1 MAELDD
7 LFHTD
12 QYVGPERLTDL
23 CYKLICENLDIISTK
38 GRRGHRILRKGITFP
53 SEICDKI
60 IEYAQRSEAT
70 EDDDCFF
77 SIFKN
82 LAATRLK
89 HVKISNCSLTDTS
102 VQTLVSHK
110 LYDLELTDCSNV
122 TEISIEHINANS
134 ENLHS
139 LACYGTSMII
149 PSSLSASGSPNNY
162 VQQLQY
168 YGRDYQTRRYVFKT
182 PNLKRLALAYVGI
195 PSSEYTLLL
204 AGLTNLTHLD
214 LSNSCNI
221 DTFEFHHLV
230 PNLVSLALYNVKV
243 NTDPKSF
250 VKNICQLKN
259 LRHLDISQSCH
270 KQGQFENPN
279 KILSDLVTGLPQ
291 LVSLDIGGT
300 NLAGRGVAER
310 PINTNIEDTNFGQ
323 LSDIP
328 GLASKIHKP
337 LQFLGLYGTTHGACR
352 RHDIPAKVVAGDA
365 NEDQILIAAHVCM
378 DNKQELLQ
386 KVLSDLYHVFRFE
399 NCHRMDQA
407 LCTVLEAMEKH
418 PAQKHIQISGS
429 ATLFYIV
436 KMKEKGELVARMKK
450 RIIGT
455 LLAGMSTHRDE
466 ETMMR
471 NGCLALCQFRI
482 PHDVMSNYETLV
494 KVLLHSAKHSEP
506 ESFVQRIGIYLLNSL
521 ACQVEGKEK
530 RLLGKLG
537 CVKTMLELV
546 EYRVETNIFDDV
558 LEVAWSTMWNMTDE
572 TSINCERFLDEEGMA
587 LFLKCVQQYPH
598 KEELLRNMMGLL
610 GNVAEV
616 EYLRI
621 HLMQER
627 YVTVFANL
635 LRSNS
640 DGIEVPY
647 NAAGILAHMASDGL
661 DAWTIE
667 KPTRKEVLKYMVQA
681 IESWD
686 LNAERN
692 INYRSFGPLLRLLD
706 VYHTP
711 PCQHWAAWAL
721 ANLTKVYSFKYCAL
735 VVKEGGLE
743 KLHTVI
749 ADSRPYERIKELAN
763 LVIENCCQ
771 YESHSDDVNVSHSV
785 LDSEYLR
792 LDG

>member
-23 CYKLICENLDIISTK
+23 CYKLVCENLDIISIK
-38 GRRGHRILRKGITFP
+38 GKRGHRMLRKGITFP

-82 LAATRLK
+82 LVATRLK

-102 VQTLVSHK
+102 VQTLVNHK

-122 TEISIEHINANS
+122 TEFCIEHINANS

-139 LACYGTSMII
+139 LACHGTSMIV
-149 PSSLSASGSPNNY
+149 PSSLNASINY
-162 VQQLQY
+162 Y
-168 YGRDYQTRRYVFKT
+168 ERGYVFKT
-182 PNLKRLALAYVGI
+182 PNLKCLALGYVGI
-195 PSSEYTLLL
+195 PSSEYLLLL
-204 AGLTNLTHLD
+204 AGLINLTHLD

-259 LRHLDISQSCH
+259 LRHLDISQSNY
-270 KQGQFENPN
+270 KQGQFDNPN
-279 KILSDLVTGLPQ
+279 KILSDLVNGLPQ

-310 PINTNIEDTNFGQ
+310 PIDTNIEDTNFGQ

-328 GLASKIHKP
+328 GLASRIHKP
-337 LQFLGLYGTTHGACR
+337 LQFLGLYGTAHGACR

-386 KVLSDLYHVFRFE
+386 KVLSDLYHVFRYE

-436 KMKEKGELVARMKK
+436 KMKEKGELVARMKR
-450 RIIGT
+450 RIIST

-572 TSINCERFLDEEGMA
+572 TSINCQRFLDEEGMA

-647 NAAGILAHMASDGL
+647 NAAGILAHMASDGI

-785 LDSEYLR
+785 LDAEYS

>member
-23 CYKLICENLDIISTK
+23 CYKLICENLDIISVK
-38 GRRGHRILRKGITFP
+38 GKRGHRILRKGITFP

-89 HVKISNCSLTDTS
+89 HVRISNCSLTDTS

-122 TEISIEHINANS
+122 TELCIEHINANS

-139 LACYGTSMII
+139 LACHGTSMII
-149 PSSLSASGSPNNY
+149 PSSLKASGSSVNY
-162 VQQLQY
+162 YEQ
-168 YGRDYQTRRYVFKT
+168 GYVFKT
-182 PNLKRLALAYVGI
+182 PNLKRLALGYVGI
-195 PSSEYTLLL
+195 PSSEYSLLL
-204 AGLTNLTHLD
+204 AGLINLTHLD

-221 DTFEFHHLV
+221 DTFEFYHLI

-243 NTDPKSF
+243 NTDAKSF

-259 LRHLDISQSCH
+259 LRHLDISQSNH
-270 KQGQFENPN
+270 KQGQFDNPN
-279 KILSDLVTGLPQ
+279 KILSDLVSGLPQ

-310 PINTNIEDTNFGQ
+310 LVDTNIEDINFGQ

-328 GLASKIHKP
+328 GLASRIHKP

-386 KVLSDLYHVFRFE
+386 KVLSDLYHVFRYE

-436 KMKEKGELVARMKK
+436 KMKEKGELVARMKR
-450 RIIGT
+450 RIIST

-482 PHDVMSNYETLV
+482 PHDVMSNYEMLV

-572 TSINCERFLDEEGMA
+572 TSINCQRFLDEDGMA

-635 LRSNS
+635 LRSNG

-647 NAAGILAHMASDGL
+647 NAAGILAHMTSDGI

-667 KPTRKEVLKYMVQA
+667 KPTRNEVLKYMVQA

-686 LNAERN
+686 LDAERN

-721 ANLTKVYSFKYCAL
+721 ANLTTVYSFKYCAL

-749 ADSRPYERIKELAN
+749 ADPRPYERIKELAN

-771 YESHSDDVNVSHSV
+771 YKSHSDNVNVFHSA
-785 LDSEYLR
+785 LDAEYS

>member
-23 CYKLICENLDIISTK
+23 CYKLICENLDIISVK
-38 GRRGHRILRKGITFP
+38 GKRGHRMLRKGITFP
-53 SEICDKI
+53 SEIGDKI

-110 LYDLELTDCSNV
+110 LYDLELTDCCNV
-122 TEISIEHINANS
+122 TEFCIEHINANS

-139 LACYGTSMII
+139 LACHGTSMII
-149 PSSLSASGSPNNY
+149 PSSFLNPSTSINY
-162 VQQLQY
+162 Y
-168 YGRDYQTRRYVFKT
+168 ERGYVFNT
-182 PNLKRLALAYVGI
+182 PNLKRLALGYVGI
-195 PSSEYTLLL
+195 PSSEYLLLL

-221 DTFEFHHLV
+221 DTFEFYHLV

-243 NTDPKSF
+243 NTDPKYF

-259 LRHLDISQSCH
+259 LRHLDISQLHS
-270 KQGQFENPN
+270 KQGQFDNPN
-279 KILSDLVTGLPQ
+279 KVLSDLVNGLPQ

-310 PINTNIEDTNFGQ
+310 PIDTKIEDTNFMQ

-328 GLASKIHKP
+328 GLASRIHKP
-337 LQFLGLYGTTHGACR
+337 LQFLGLYGTAHGACR

-386 KVLSDLYHVFRFE
+386 KVLNDLYHVFRYE
-399 NCHRMDQA
+399 DCHRMDQA

-436 KMKEKGELVARMKK
+436 KMKEKGELVARMKR
-450 RIIGT
+450 RIIST

-572 TSINCERFLDEEGMA
+572 TSINCQRFLDEDGMA

-640 DGIEVPY
+640 DGIEVSY
-647 NAAGILAHMASDGL
+647 NAAGILAHMASDGI
-661 DAWTIE
+661 DAWSIE
-667 KPTRKEVLKYMVQA
+667 KPTRKEVLKYMVLA
-681 IESWD
+681 IENWD

-749 ADSRPYERIKELAN
+749 ADPRPYERIKELAN

-771 YESHSDDVNVSHSV
+771 YESHSDVCNVSHSA
-785 LDSEYLR
+785 LDAEYN

>member
-7 LFHTD
+7 LFLTD

-23 CYKLICENLDIISTK
+23 CYKLICENLDIISVK
-38 GRRGHRILRKGITFP
+38 GKRGHRILRKGITFP

-82 LAATRLK
+82 QTATRLK
-89 HVKISNCSLTDTS
+89 RVKISNCSLTDSS
-102 VQTLVSHK
+102 VQTLVNHK
-110 LYDLELTDCSNV
+110 LHELELTDCSNV
-122 TEISIEHINANS
+122 TSLCIEHINANS

-139 LACYGTSMII
+139 LAFHGASTII
-149 PSSLSASGSPNNY
+149 PPNLDGSCSSVNY
-162 VQQLQY
+162 Y
-168 YGRDYQTRRYVFKT
+168 ERESVFKT
-182 PNLKRLALAYVGI
+182 PKLKRLALAYVLI
-195 PSSEYTLLL
+195 PSQQYFHLL

-214 LSNSCNI
+214 LSECCNI
-221 DTFEFHHLV
+221 DTFAFYSLV
-230 PNLVSLALYNVKV
+230 PNLISLTLYNVKLNV
-243 NTDPKSF
+243 DPKSF

-259 LRHLDISQSCH
+259 LRHLDISQFNH
-270 KQGQFENPN
+270 KYGHFKHPN
-279 KILSDLVTGLPQ
+279 KILSELVNGLPQ

-300 NLAGRGVAER
+300 NLAGTGVAER
-310 PINTNIEDTNFGQ
+310 PPNIDLDMDMDIEDSNFVQ

-328 GLASKIHKP
+328 GLACRIYRP
-337 LQFLGLYGTTHGACR
+337 LQFLGLYGTAHGACR

-365 NEDQILIAAHVCM
+365 TEDQILIAARVCM

-386 KVLSDLYHVFRFE
+386 KVLSDLYHVFRYE
-399 NCHRMDQA
+399 NCQRMDQA

-436 KMKEKGELVARMKK
+436 KMKEKGELVARMKR
-450 RIIGT
+450 RIIST

-530 RLLGKLG
+530 KLLGKLG

-546 EYRVETNIFDDV
+546 EYRVETSTFDDV

-572 TSINCERFLDEEGMA
+572 TSINCQRFLDEKGMA
-587 LFLKCVQQYPH
+587 LFLKCVEQYPQR
-598 KEELLRNMMGLL
+598 EELLRNMMGLL

-616 EYLRI
+616 DYLRI

-627 YVTVFANL
+627 YVTVFADL
-635 LRSNS
+635 LRSNN

-647 NAAGILAHMASDGL
+647 NAAGILAHMASDGI

-667 KPTRKEVLKYMVQA
+667 KPTRKDVLKYMVQA

-686 LNAERN
+686 LSSERN

-706 VYHTP
+706 IYHTP
-711 PCQHWAAWAL
+711 PCQHWAVWAL

-743 KLHTVI
+743 KLQMVI
-749 ADSRPYERIKELAN
+749 KDSRPYERIKELAN

-771 YESHSDDVNVSHSV
+771 YESHSDDGNVSHSA
-785 LDSEYLR
+785 LDAEYS

>member
-7 LFHTD
+7 LFHKD

-23 CYKLICENLDIISTK
+23 CFRLICENLDIISVK
-38 GRRGHRILRKGITFP
+38 GKRGHRILRKGLTFP

-60 IEYAQRSEAT
+60 IEYAQHSEAT
-70 EDDDCFF
+70 EDVDCFF

-82 LAATRLK
+82 LSATRLK
-89 HVKISNCSLTDTS
+89 HVKISNCSLTDNS
-102 VQTLVSHK
+102 VHTLASHK
-110 LYDLELTDCSNV
+110 LYDLELTDCSNL
-122 TEISIEHINANS
+122 TELCIEHINNNS

-139 LACYGTSMII
+139 LAFHGTSMVI
-149 PSSLSASGSPNNY
+149 PSSLNVGENLSI
-162 VQQLQY
+162 Y
-168 YGRDYQTRRYVFKT
+168 YKREYVFKT
-182 PNLKRLALAYVGI
+182 PNLKRLSLGYVGI
-195 PSSEYTLLL
+195 PTSEYLLL
-204 AGLTNLTHLD
+204 LEGLIHLTHLD
-214 LSNSCNI
+214 LSNSSNV
-221 DTFEFHHLV
+221 DTFEFFYLV
-230 PNLVSLALYNVKV
+230 PSLVSLTLYNVKV
-243 NTDPKSF
+243 NSNSKSF
-250 VKNICQLKN
+250 VKNICRLKS
-259 LRHLDISQSCH
+259 LRHLDISQSIF
-270 KQGQFENPN
+270 KNGQFDNPN
-279 KILSDLVTGLPQ
+279 KILSDLVNGLPQ

-310 PINTNIEDTNFGQ
+310 PSDTNVEDSNLSQ

-328 GLASKIHKP
+328 GLASRIHRP
-337 LQFLGLYGTTHGACR
+337 LQFLGLYGTAYGACR

-365 NEDQILIAAHVCM
+365 NEDQILIAAAVCM

-386 KVLSDLYHVFRFE
+386 KVLSDLYHVFRYE
-399 NCHRMDQA
+399 NCRRMDQA
-407 LCTVLEAMEKH
+407 LSTVLEAMEKH

-436 KMKEKGELVARMKK
+436 KMKERVELVARMKR
-450 RIIGT
+450 RIIST
-455 LLAGMSTHRDE
+455 LLAGMSMHRDE

-482 PHDVMSNYETLV
+482 PQDVMSNYEALV
-494 KVLLHSAKHSEP
+494 KVLLHSAKNSEP

-521 ACQVEGKEK
+521 ACQVEGREK

-537 CVKTMLELV
+537 CVKTMLDLV
-546 EYRVETNIFDDV
+546 EYRVQTGVFDDV

-572 TSINCERFLDEEGMA
+572 TSVNCQRFLDDKGMT
-587 LFLKCVQQYPH
+587 LFLLCVEQYPH

-621 HLMQER
+621 HLMQEQ
-627 YVTVFANL
+627 YVIVFANL

-647 NAAGILAHMASDGL
+647 NAAGILAHMASDGV
-661 DAWTIE
+661 DAWTIA
-667 KPTRKEVLKYMVQA
+667 KPTRNEVLEYMVQA

-686 LNAERN
+686 LSAERN
-692 INYRSFGPLLRLLD
+692 INYRSFLPLLRLLD

-721 ANLTKVYSFKYCAL
+721 ANLTKVYPNKYCVL
-735 VVKEGGLE
+735 VVKEGGMD
-743 KLHTVI
+743 KLQKVI
-749 ADSRPYERIKELAN
+749 LDPRPYERIKELAN
-763 LVIENCCQ
+763 YVIENCCN
-771 YESHSDDVNVSHSV
+771 YDCHSDDVNISHSS
-785 LDSEYLR
+785 LDAEYS

>member
-1 MAELDD
+1 MAELND
-7 LFHTD
+7 LFRTD

-23 CYKLICENLDIISTK
+23 CYKLICENLDIISVK
-38 GRRGHRILRKGITFP
+38 GKNGHRILRHLTFP
-53 SEICDKI
+53 SEICDKL
-60 IEYAQRSEAT
+60 IEHAQQNGAT
-70 EDDDCFF
+70 KENDCFF

-82 LAATRLK
+82 LVATRLK
-89 HVKISNCSLTDTS
+89 HVRIANCSLTDAS
-102 VQTLVSHK
+102 VHTLASHK
-110 LYDLELTDCSNV
+110 LHDLELSDCSNL
-122 TEISIEHINANS
+122 TELSIEYINANS

-139 LACYGTSMII
+139 LAFHGKSTVI
-149 PSSLSASGSPNNY
+149 PSSLGTAVSSINY
-162 VQQLQY
+162 HER
-168 YGRDYQTRRYVFKT
+168 GYVFKA
-182 PNLKRLALAYVGI
+182 PNLKRLALEDVKISAL
-195 PSSEYTLLL
+195 EYTLLL

-214 LSNSCNI
+214 LSNNFYI
-221 DTFEFHHLV
+221 DTFEFYHLV
-230 PNLVSLALYNVKV
+230 PHVVSLILYNIRII
-243 NTDPKSF
+243 DPKSF
-250 VKNICQLKN
+250 VKNICQLSN
-259 LRHLDISQSCH
+259 LRHLDISQSNF

-279 KILSDLVTGLPQ
+279 KILADLVNGLPQ

-300 NLAGRGVAER
+300 NLAGRGVIER
-310 PINTNIEDTNFGQ
+310 PIDTKVDDSYFGQ

-328 GLASKIHKP
+328 GLAFRIHRP
-337 LQFLGLYGTTHGACR
+337 LQFLGLYGTAHGACR

-365 NEDQILIAAHVCM
+365 NEEQILIAAHVCM
-378 DNKQELLQ
+378 NNKQELLQ
-386 KVLSDLYHVFRFE
+386 KVLSDLYHVFRYE

-418 PAQKHIQISGS
+418 PTQKHIQISGS

-450 RIIGT
+450 RIIST
-455 LLAGMSTHRDE
+455 LLAGMSEHKDE

-482 PHDVMSNYETLV
+482 PQDVMSNYEALV

-521 ACQVEGKEK
+521 ACQVEGREK

-546 EYRVETNIFDDV
+546 EYRVEAGIFDDV

-572 TSINCERFLDEEGMA
+572 TSINCQRFLDENGMA
-587 LFLKCVQQYPH
+587 LFLMCIKHYPH

-616 EYLRI
+616 RYLRI

-627 YVTVFANL
+627 YVAVFANL

-647 NAAGILAHMASDGL
+647 NAAGILAHMASDGI

-667 KPTRKEVLKYMVQA
+667 KPTRTEVLKYMVQA
-681 IESWD
+681 IDSWD
-686 LNAERN
+686 LSAERN
-692 INYRSFGPLLRLLD
+692 INYRSFVPLLRLLD

-711 PCQHWAAWAL
+711 QCQHWAAWAL
-721 ANLTKVYSFKYCAL
+721 ANLTKVYPFKYCAL
-735 VVKEGGLE
+735 VVKEGGME
-743 KLHTVI
+743 KLHSLI

-763 LVIENCCQ
+763 LVIENCCH
-771 YESHSDDVNVSHSV
+771 YESHSDDGDVHSA
-785 LDSEYLR
+785 LDADS

>member
-23 CYKLICENLDIISTK
+23 CYKLICENLDIISVK
-38 GRRGHRILRKGITFP
+38 GKRGHRILRKGIAFP

-89 HVKISNCSLTDTS
+89 RVKISNCSLTDTS
-102 VQTLVSHK
+102 VQTLVNHK

-122 TEISIEHINANS
+122 TELSIEHINANS

-139 LACYGTSMII
+139 LACHGTSMII
-149 PSSLSASGSPNNY
+149 PSSLVNSSFNY
-162 VQQLQY
+162 Y
-168 YGRDYQTRRYVFKT
+168 ERGYVFNT
-182 PNLKRLALAYVGI
+182 PNLKRLALAHVGI
-195 PSSEYTLLL
+195 FTTAEYLLLL
-204 AGLTNLTHLD
+204 AGLKNLTHLD

-221 DTFEFHHLV
+221 YTFEFYHLV
-230 PNLVSLALYNVKV
+230 PNLVSLTLYNVKV
-243 NTDPKSF
+243 NTDPKPF
-250 VKNICQLKN
+250 VKNICQLKS
-259 LRHLDISQSCH
+259 LRHLDISQSSH
-270 KQGQFENPN
+270 KQGQFDNPN
-279 KILSDLVTGLPQ
+279 KVLSDLVNGLPQ

-310 PINTNIEDTNFGQ
+310 PTDMNIEHTYFGQ

-328 GLASKIHKP
+328 GLASRIHKP
-337 LQFLGLYGTTHGACR
+337 LQFLGLYGTAHGACR

-386 KVLSDLYHVFRFE
+386 KVLSDLYHVFRYE

-407 LCTVLEAMEKH
+407 LYTVLEAMEKH

-436 KMKEKGELVARMKK
+436 KMKEKGELVARMKR
-450 RIIGT
+450 RIIST

-572 TSINCERFLDEEGMA
+572 TSINCQRFLDEEGMT

-647 NAAGILAHMASDGL
+647 NAAGILAHMASDGV

-711 PCQHWAAWAL
+711 PCQHWAVWAL

-735 VVKEGGLE
+735 VVKEGGLD

-749 ADSRPYERIKELAN
+749 ADPRPYERIKELAN

-771 YESHSDDVNVSHSV
+771 YESHSDDVNVSHSA
-785 LDSEYLR
+785 LDAEYS

>member
-23 CYKLICENLDIISTK
+23 CFKLICENLDIISIK
-38 GRRGHRILRKGITFP
+38 GKYGNRILQKGLTFP

-60 IEYAQRSEAT
+60 IEYAQHSEAIK
-70 EDDDCFF
+70 DDDCFF
-77 SIFKN
+77 SIFEN

-89 HVKISNCSLTDTS
+89 HVKIANCSLTDS
-102 VQTLVSHK
+102 SFQTLVRHK
-110 LYDLELTDCSNV
+110 LHDLELTDCNNL
-122 TEISIEHINANS
+122 TQLCIEHINANS
-134 ENLHS
+134 KNLYS
-139 LACYGTSMII
+139 LAFHGTTTII
-149 PSSLSASGSPNNY
+149 PSCLNTSDILSTD
-162 VQQLQY
+162 Y
-168 YGRDYQTRRYVFKT
+168 YKRGYVFDT
-182 PNLKRLALAYVGI
+182 PNLKRLALGSVRI
-195 PSSEYTLLL
+195 PASQYILLL
-204 AGLTNLTHLD
+204 AGLHNLTHLD
-214 LSNSCNI
+214 LSNSSDV
-221 DTFEFHHLV
+221 DTFEFYHLV
-230 PNLVSLALYNVKV
+230 PDLVSLTLYNVKV
-243 NTDPKSF
+243 NTDPKFF
-250 VKNICQLKN
+250 VKNICQLKR
-259 LRHLDISQSCH
+259 LRHLDISQSNY
-270 KQGQFENPN
+270 KYGQFDNPN
-279 KILSDLVTGLPQ
+279 KILTDLVNGLPS

-300 NLAGRGVAER
+300 NLAGRGVAEC
-310 PINTNIEDTNFGQ
+310 PIDMNINLSQ

-328 GLASKIHKP
+328 GLASRIQKP
-337 LQFLGLYGTTHGACR
+337 LQFLGLYGTAHGACR

-378 DNKQELLQ
+378 NNKQELLQ
-386 KVLSDLYHVFRFE
+386 KVLSDLYHVFRYE

-450 RIIGT
+450 RIIST
-455 LLAGMSTHRDE
+455 LLAGMSAHRDE

-482 PHDVMSNYETLV
+482 PQDVMSNYEALV

-521 ACQVEGKEK
+521 ACQVEGREK

-546 EYRVETNIFDDV
+546 EYRVESGIFDDV

-572 TSINCERFLDEEGMA
+572 TSINCQRFLDEKGML
-587 LFLKCVQQYPH
+587 LFLMCVKQYPH

-647 NAAGILAHMASDGL
+647 NAAGILAHMASDGI

-667 KPTRKEVLKYMVQA
+667 KPTRNEVLKYMVQA

-686 LNAERN
+686 LSAERN
-692 INYRSFGPLLRLLD
+692 INYRSFLPLLRLLD

-711 PCQHWAAWAL
+711 PCQHWATWAL
-721 ANLTKVYSFKYCAL
+721 ANLTNVYPNKYCAL
-735 VVKEGGLE
+735 VVKEGGME
-743 KLHTVI
+743 KLHTMI
-749 ADSRPYERIKELAN
+749 LDPRPYERIKELAN
-763 LVIENCCQ
+763 YVIENCCH
-771 YESHSDDVNVSHSV
+771 YDNHSDDVSVSHPS
-785 LDSEYLR
+785 LDAEYS

>member
-38 GRRGHRILRKGITFP
+38 GKRGHRMLRKGITFP

-122 TEISIEHINANS
+122 TEFCIEHINANS
-134 ENLHS
+134 ENLHG
-139 LACYGTSMII
+139 LACHGTSMIV
-149 PSSLSASGSPNNY
+149 PSSLNASINY
-162 VQQLQY
+162 Y
-168 YGRDYQTRRYVFKT
+168 ERGYVFKT
-182 PNLKRLALAYVGI
+182 PNLKRLALGYVGI
-195 PSSEYTLLL
+195 PSSEYLLLL
-204 AGLTNLTHLD
+204 AGLMNLTHLD

-259 LRHLDISQSCH
+259 LRHLDISQSNY
-270 KQGQFENPN
+270 KQGQFDNPN
-279 KILSDLVTGLPQ
+279 KILSDLVNGLPQ

-310 PINTNIEDTNFGQ
+310 PIDTNVEDTNFGQ

-328 GLASKIHKP
+328 GLASRIHKP
-337 LQFLGLYGTTHGACR
+337 LQFLGLYGTAHGACR

-386 KVLSDLYHVFRFE
+386 KVLSDLYHVFRYE

-436 KMKEKGELVARMKK
+436 KMKEKGELVTRMKR
-450 RIIGT
+450 RIIST

-572 TSINCERFLDEEGMA
+572 TSINCQRFLDEEGMA

-647 NAAGILAHMASDGL
+647 NAAGILAHMASDGI

-771 YESHSDDVNVSHSV
+771 YESHSDDVNVSHSA
-785 LDSEYLR
+785 LDAEYN

>member
-23 CYKLICENLDIISTK
+23 CYKLICENLDIISVK
-38 GRRGHRILRKGITFP
+38 GKRGHRMLRKGITFP

-89 HVKISNCSLTDTS
+89 HVKISNCSLTDAS

-110 LYDLELTDCSNV
+110 LYDLELTDCNNI
-122 TEISIEHINANS
+122 TDFCIEHINANS

-139 LACYGTSMII
+139 LTCHGTSII
-149 PSSLSASGSPNNY
+149 VPSSLNATGTSINY
-162 VQQLQY
+162 
-168 YGRDYQTRRYVFKT
+168 YQRGYVFKT
-182 PNLKRLALAYVGI
+182 PNLKRLALGYVGI
-195 PSSEYTLLL
+195 PLWEYLLLL

-221 DTFEFHHLV
+221 DTFEFYHLV

-259 LRHLDISQSCH
+259 LRHLDISQSNY
-270 KQGQFENPN
+270 KQGQFDNPN
-279 KILSDLVTGLPQ
+279 KILADLVSGLPQ

-310 PINTNIEDTNFGQ
+310 PVDTNIEDTNFGYT
-323 LSDIP
+323 DIP
-328 GLASKIHKP
+328 GLASRIHKP
-337 LQFLGLYGTTHGACR
+337 LQFLGLFATAYGACR

-386 KVLSDLYHVFRFE
+386 KVLSDLYHVFRYE

-436 KMKEKGELVARMKK
+436 KMKEKGELVARMKR
-450 RIIGT
+450 RIIST

-572 TSINCERFLDEEGMA
+572 TSINCQRFLDEEGMA

-627 YVTVFANL
+627 YVAVFANL

-647 NAAGILAHMASDGL
+647 NAAGILAHMASDGI

-749 ADSRPYERIKELAN
+749 EDPRPYERIKELAN

-771 YESHSDDVNVSHSV
+771 YESHSDDVNVSHSA
-785 LDSEYLR
+785 LDAEYS

>member
-23 CYKLICENLDIISTK
+23 CFKLICENLDIISVK

-60 IEYAQRSEAT
+60 IEYAQHSEAT

-82 LAATRLK
+82 LTATRLK
-89 HVKISNCSLTDTS
+89 HVKISNCSLTDVS
-102 VQTLVSHK
+102 VHTLVNHK
-110 LYDLELTDCSNV
+110 LYDLELTDCSNL
-122 TEISIEHINANS
+122 TELCIEYINDNS
-134 ENLHS
+134 ENLHN
-139 LACYGTSMII
+139 LAFHGTSMVV
-149 PSSLSASGSPNNY
+149 PSSLNAADSSFD
-162 VQQLQY
+162 Y
-168 YGRDYQTRRYVFKT
+168 YKQGYVFKT
-182 PNLKRLALAYVGI
+182 PNLRRLALGYVGI
-195 PSSEYTLLL
+195 PATEYVILLK
-204 AGLTNLTHLD
+204 GLTQLTHLD
-214 LSNSCNI
+214 LSNSFDI
-221 DTFEFHHLV
+221 DTFEFYYLV
-230 PNLVSLALYNVKV
+230 PNLVSLTLYNVKV

-250 VKNICQLKN
+250 VRNICQLKN
-259 LRHLDISQSCH
+259 LRHLDISQSNYKH
-270 KQGQFENPN
+270 GQFDNPN
-279 KILSDLVTGLPQ
+279 KILCDLVNGLPQ

-310 PINTNIEDTNFGQ
+310 PIDTKIEDSNFGQ

-328 GLASKIHKP
+328 GLASRINKP
-337 LQFLGLYGTTHGACR
+337 LQFLGLYGTAHGACR

-386 KVLSDLYHVFRFE
+386 KVLSDLYHVFRYE

-436 KMKEKGELVARMKK
+436 KMKEKGELVARMKR
-450 RIIGT
+450 RIIST
-455 LLAGMSTHRDE
+455 LLAGMSAHRDE

-482 PHDVMSNYETLV
+482 PQDVMSNYEALV

-546 EYRVETNIFDDV
+546 EYRVESGIFDDV

-572 TSINCERFLDEEGMA
+572 TSVNCQRFLDEKGMA
-587 LFLKCVQQYPH
+587 LFLLCVKQYPH

-627 YVTVFANL
+627 YVTVFASL

-661 DAWTIE
+661 EAWTIE
-667 KPTRKEVLKYMVQA
+667 KPTRNEVLKYMVQA

-706 VYHTP
+706 VYHTS

-721 ANLTKVYSFKYCAL
+721 ANLTKVYPFKYCAL
-735 VVKEGGLE
+735 VVKEGGME

-749 ADSRPYERIKELAN
+749 ADPRPYERIKELAN
-763 LVIENCCQ
+763 LVIENCYQ
-771 YESHSDDVNVSHSV
+771 YETHSDDVNVSHSA
-785 LDSEYLR
+785 LDPEYS

>member
-23 CYKLICENLDIISTK
+23 CFKLICENLDIISIK

-60 IEYAQRSEAT
+60 IEYAQYSEAT

-89 HVKISNCSLTDTS
+89 HVKISSCSLTDTS
-102 VQTLVSHK
+102 VQTLTSHK
-110 LYDLELTDCSNV
+110 LYDLELTDCSNL
-122 TEISIEHINANS
+122 TELCIEHINANS

-139 LACYGTSMII
+139 LAFHGTSMIV
-149 PSSLSASGSPNNY
+149 PSRLSPAESSFD
-162 VQQLQY
+162 Y
-168 YGRDYQTRRYVFKT
+168 YKRGYVFKT
-182 PNLKRLALAYVGI
+182 PNLRRLALGYLGI
-195 PSSEYTLLL
+195 AASEYVLLL
-204 AGLTNLTHLD
+204 AGLINLTHLD
-214 LSNSCNI
+214 LSNSFDI
-221 DTFEFHHLV
+221 DTFEFYHLV
-230 PNLVSLALYNVKV
+230 PNLVSLTLYNVKV
-243 NTDPKSF
+243 NTDSKSF
-250 VKNICQLKN
+250 VKNISQLKN
-259 LRHLDISQSCH
+259 LRHLDISQSNYKH
-270 KQGQFENPN
+270 GQFENPN
-279 KILSDLVTGLPQ
+279 RVLADLVNGLPQ

-310 PINTNIEDTNFGQ
+310 PIDMKIEDTNLCQ

-328 GLASKIHKP
+328 GLASRIHKP
-337 LQFLGLYGTTHGACR
+337 LQFLGLYGTAHGACR

-386 KVLSDLYHVFRFE
+386 KVLSDLYHVFRYE

-436 KMKEKGELVARMKK
+436 KMKEKGELVARMKR
-450 RIIGT
+450 RIIST
-455 LLAGMSTHRDE
+455 LLAGMSAHRDE

-482 PHDVMSNYETLV
+482 PQDVMSNYEALV
-494 KVLLHSAKHSEP
+494 KVLLHSARHSEP

-546 EYRVETNIFDDV
+546 EYRVESNIFDDV

-572 TSINCERFLDEEGMA
+572 TSINCQRFLDEKGMA
-587 LFLKCVQQYPH
+587 LFLLCVKQYPH

-667 KPTRKEVLKYMVQA
+667 KPTRNEVLKYMVQA

-721 ANLTKVYSFKYCAL
+721 ANLTKVYPFKYCTL
-735 VVKEGGLE
+735 VVKEGGME
-743 KLHTVI
+743 KLHTLI

-771 YESHSDDVNVSHSV
+771 YESHSDDVNVSHSA
-785 LDSEYLR
+785 LDAEYS